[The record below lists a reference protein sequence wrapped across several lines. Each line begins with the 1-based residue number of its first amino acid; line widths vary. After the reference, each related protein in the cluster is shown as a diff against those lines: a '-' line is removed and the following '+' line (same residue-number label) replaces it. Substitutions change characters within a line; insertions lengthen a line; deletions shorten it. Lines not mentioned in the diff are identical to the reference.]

1 MVMGKS
7 KTYGI
12 RAFINDVHLWL
23 GLTSGIIIFLVC
35 LSGTILTFEKEI
47 EQWFKEEMKV
57 QATGNK
63 ISLSQIVDDPNI
75 QAKGQLMAITVPT
88 DNAAPYQLSIK
99 EDPKQRRGST
109 YEVNPYTAEILAP
122 QKTGMDDF
130 MFSMFKL
137 HRWLLMDIELGRPIV
152 GIATIIFLILSISGI
167 ILWFPKKVKW
177 KTVKAGF
184 KIKTSA
190 NWKRINH
197 DLHNTLGFYSCLL
210 ILIMGITGLCWS
222 FEGYRDGL
230 SSLMGAKVFGNRGA
244 QPKVDLENLDNDKT
258 IDLEQA
264 VLLANN
270 TLDYNGTLTIT
281 LPNEKNPVYGFR
293 KIADDSW
300 STVAQD
306 QLQIH
311 TSGKIIHK
319 ELYADKPLNV
329 KIASAIRPIHT
340 GEIYGTFSKWL
351 YFLACLI
358 GTSLPITGT
367 IIYINKL
374 KKKSKRRRKLA
385 TA

>member
-12 RAFINDVHLWL
+12 RTFINDVHLWL

-167 ILWFPKKVKW
+167 VLWFPKKVKW

-244 QPKVDLENLDNDKT
+244 QPKVDLENLKGDKA

>member
-1 MVMGKS
+1 MGKS
-7 KTYGI
+7 KSNYGI

-23 GLTSGIIIFLVC
+23 GLVSGIIIFLVC

-47 EQWFKEEMKV
+47 ENWFKEELIIVPAGSK
-57 QATGNK
+57 K
-63 ISLSQIVDDPNI
+63 SLSNLVDDPTI
-75 QAKGQLMAITVPT
+75 QSKGQLTSITIPSDET
-88 DNAAPYQLSIK
+88 IPYSLSIK

-109 YEVNPYTAEILAP
+109 YELNPYTSEILAP
-122 QKTGMDDF
+122 QKTAIDDF
-130 MFSMFKL
+130 MFSMFKM
-137 HRWLLMDIELGRPIV
+137 HRWLLMDIKWGRPIV
-152 GIATIIFLILSISGI
+152 GIATIIFLILSITGI
-167 ILWFPKKVKW
+167 VLWFPKKVKW

-184 KIKTSA
+184 KIKTNA

-244 QPKVDLENLDNDKT
+244 QPELDLGNLHTENV
-258 IDLEQA
+258 IGLEEA
-264 VLLANN
+264 VQLANK
-270 TLDYNGTLTIT
+270 TLDYRGTLTVS
-281 LPNEKNPVYGFR
+281 LPNDKNPVYSFR

-311 TSGKIIHK
+311 TSGEIVHK
-319 ELYADKPLNV
+319 EIYADKPLNV

-351 YFLACLI
+351 YFLACLV
-358 GTSLPITGT
+358 GTSLPVTGT

-374 KKKSKRRRKLA
+374 KKKSKRRRSLA